1 MAGFVSIARRGPTL
15 AVALLALVQAGC
27 GGGQTY
33 LSIGT
38 GGTGGI
44 YYPFGGALASRM
56 SARDPAREYTAEVS
70 GASVENIKRL
80 QQDQIELGFGLT
92 STIVGAFTGTS
103 EEFPEPVADLR
114 IVAPMWP
121 QPVNLLVRGGSD
133 IRSLYDVRGRR
144 VAVGPAGSGTALVSR
159 DLLEAHGLSLD
170 DIQAQYLTF
179 SESASAIR
187 DGSVDLAIVPVGY
200 PAAAILEA
208 TTQGDVDIIPL
219 AGPQIDSLV
228 AAKPFYYESV
238 IPAGVYRGQ
247 DEDIP
252 TIFEM
257 NWIMARESLDPSV
270 VKLVLDVL
278 VQDREQL
285 DQVND
290 IIRQIDLEMLRSPPI
305 PVHPA
310 VTEWLA
316 ENLPEAGTAETQTG
330 R

>member
-1 MAGFVSIARRGPTL
+1 MGNVMSMARRGPML
-15 AVALLALVQAGC
+15 AAALVAVLLSGC
-27 GGGQTY
+27 EGGQTY

-56 SARDPAREYTAEVS
+56 SARDPERDYTAEVS

-80 QQDQIELGFGLT
+80 QQNQIELGFGLT
-92 STIVGAFTGTS
+92 STIVGAYNGTS
-103 EEFPEPVADLR
+103 EEFPQAVPDLR

-121 QPVNLLVRGGSD
+121 QPVNILVRRGSD

-170 DIQAQYLTF
+170 DIDAQYLTF

-187 DGSVDLAIVPVGY
+187 DGSIDLAIVPVGY

-208 TTQGDVDIIPL
+208 TTQADVSLIPL
-219 AGPQIDSLV
+219 EGPQIDSLV
-228 AAKPFYYESV
+228 AARPFYYESV

-247 DEDIP
+247 DEDVP

-257 NWIMARESLDPSV
+257 NWIMARESLDPAV

-278 VQDREQL
+278 LQDREQL
-285 DQVND
+285 NQVNE
-290 IIRQIDLEMLRSPPI
+290 IVKQIDLEMLRSPPI

-316 ENLPEAGTAETQTG
+316 ENLPEPAAAGA